1 MLPEDFGMEP
11 ATEPEQV
18 EDFDFSREP
27 AVMDAGHRAR
37 PVLK

>member
-1 MLPEDFGMEP
+1 MLPEDFGAAP
-11 ATEPEQV
+11 ATEPEEV

-27 AVMDAGHRAR
+27 AVMPGGHQPR

>member
-1 MLPEDFGMEP
+1 MLPEDFGAAP
-11 ATEPEQV
+11 ATEPEEV

-27 AVMDAGHRAR
+27 AVMPAGHQPR